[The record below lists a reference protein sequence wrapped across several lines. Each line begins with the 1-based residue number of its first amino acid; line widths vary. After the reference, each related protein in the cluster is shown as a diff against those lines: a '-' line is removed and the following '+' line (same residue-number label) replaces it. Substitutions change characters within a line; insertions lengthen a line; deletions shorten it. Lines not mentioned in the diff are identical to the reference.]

1 MSNAA
6 QRRPGML
13 DLTGKSIVIS
23 GGAGALGVA
32 ISRHLVELGAR
43 VAAFDIATA
52 EEAAAAFGP
61 MPDGLSYV
69 RCDVS
74 VSEDVQASL
83 QQVADAQGPIDVV
96 CCHAGVVDVSKVQFY
111 DLERFDALM
120 NVNVRGTFVLAK
132 EAVTRWLA
140 DGRVGNLI
148 FTSSWVHQVPWPEI
162 TPYAASKAAVNA
174 MMRGFAKELAANR
187 IRANSIAPG
196 IVAAGMALKA
206 WNENDD
212 YRRRA
217 SLAIPLGEL
226 QPVQSVADAMAFL
239 CSDLSS
245 YMTGSVLT
253 VDGGCSLFPA
263 I

>member
-1 MSNAA
+1 MNVNAQTQPRA
-6 QRRPGML
+6 I

-23 GGAGALGVA
+23 GGTGALGVV
-32 ISRHLVELGAR
+32 ICRHLVALGAS
-43 VAAFDIATA
+43 VTALDIVS
-52 EEAAAAFGP
+52 EEDAAAAFGT
-61 MPDGLSYV
+61 MPTGLSYAK
-69 RCDVS
+69 CDVS
-74 VSEDVQASL
+74 VASDVRASL
-83 QQVADAQGPIDVV
+83 EKIAEAHGRIDVV
-96 CCHAGVVDVSKVQFY
+96 CCHAGLVDVCKVQDY

-120 NVNVRGTFVLAK
+120 NVNVRGSFVLAK
-132 EAVTRWLA
+132 EAAALWLA
-140 DGRVGNLI
+140 YKQDGNII

-187 IRANSIAPG
+187 IRANAIAPG
-196 IVAAGMALKA
+196 IVAAGMALKS
-206 WNENDD
+206 WNENED

-217 SLAIPLGEL
+217 SVAIPLGEL
-226 QPVQSVADAMAFL
+226 QPEQSVADAFAFL

-253 VDGGCSLFPA
+253 VDGGCSLFPE

>member
-1 MSNAA
+1 MTAAA
-6 QRRPGML
+6 QRRPAMI
-13 DLTGKSIVIS
+13 DLAGKSIVIS

-32 ISRHLVELGAR
+32 ICRHLVELGAR
-43 VAAFDIATA
+43 VTAFDIATA
-52 EEAAAAFGP
+52 DEAATAFGDLP
-61 MPDGLSYV
+61 AGLSYV
-69 RCDVS
+69 QCDVS
-74 VSEDVQASL
+74 IPEDVQASL

-96 CCHAGVVDVSKVQFY
+96 CCHAGVVDVSKVQFC

-140 DGRVGNLI
+140 DDRKGNLI

-196 IVAAGMALKA
+196 IVAAGMALKS

-217 SLAIPLGEL
+217 SVAIPLGEL

-239 CSDLSS
+239 CSDLSN